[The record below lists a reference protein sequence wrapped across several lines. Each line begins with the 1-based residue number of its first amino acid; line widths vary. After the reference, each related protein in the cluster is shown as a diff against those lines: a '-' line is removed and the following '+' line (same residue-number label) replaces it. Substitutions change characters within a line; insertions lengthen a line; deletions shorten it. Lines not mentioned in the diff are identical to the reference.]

1 VGGGRWTCNVVE
13 AMLESWT
20 TREAVAVV
28 KRRRCHNIVFM
39 LGDWQVRAPRQ
50 CLSTAKGGDGWERW
64 CQVGKEE
71 GVRLMRGAALDWSH
85 WLCPRESP
93 KMKSQ
98 KLK

>member
-13 AMLESWT
+13 AM
-20 TREAVAVV
+20 RVV
-28 KRRRCHNIVFM
+28 DDKRGGGCGKRRRCHNIVFM
-39 LGDWQVRAPRQ
+39 LGDWQVREPRQ